1 MDKIVKIKDIEK
13 VKGLFGD
20 WENNFVMSC
29 LQGIMGEVHS
39 FDLDNPK
46 SAVAVLGDFRMFA
59 GEPNENLLKYDYKKG
74 EMDIIIP
81 QNDKWA
87 ELVRDTFNSDLE
99 GVPELKEIKRY
110 STFEDMSQF
119 DVDKLNEIKSS
130 AKEGFEILDIDE
142 EIYNRC
148 LENEW
153 SKDLVGIYNNYEDY
167 SKKGIGVVLLDR
179 SNNEIVSG
187 ASSYCTFEGGI
198 EIEIDT
204 NSSIEE
210 MDMRL
215 FVGQA

>member
-20 WENNFVMSC
+20 WENNFLLSC
-29 LQGIMGEVHS
+29 LQGIMGEVYS
-39 FDLDNPK
+39 LDLDNPK
-46 SAVAVLGDFRMFA
+46 SAVAVIGDFRMFA
-59 GEPNENLLKYDYKKG
+59 GEHNENLLKYDYKKG

-87 ELVRDTFNSDLE
+87 ELVRNTFDVDLE

-142 EIYNRC
+142 EIYKRC

-167 SKKGIGVVLLDR
+167 SKKGIGVVL
-179 SNNEIVSG
+179 
-187 ASSYCTFEGGI
+187 
-198 EIEIDT
+198 
-204 NSSIEE
+204 
-210 MDMRL
+210 
-215 FVGQA
+215 